1 MNTHRQP
8 EQQALINSKQSS
20 SVVGGWS
27 VAVGRALDSLGYN
40 GAELLYAAGV
50 DISQKRNTD
59 VRFSAD
65 HTRALWALALTET
78 GQEDIGLQVAR
89 YVCPT
94 TFHALGFSLWAS
106 SSLFDALKR
115 MVRFEVLLNDG
126 CHLALEKTGEQRF
139 DFTMT
144 VRHFDNRPLVAPE
157 GVDYFLGAVV
167 KMFRDMSDDAFSPA
181 AVSFT
186 RQRPDNPGLWE
197 RYFNCPV
204 SFGEPDN
211 RLQLSADS
219 LLEGLPTGNTLL
231 AEQNDKLV
239 EDYLQRL
246 QMTDLC
252 GQVRCALIDLMPLGL
267 TTLEAVATELSM
279 TPRTLQYKLTQS
291 GTTIQ
296 TLRDQIRE
304 ELARKYLQHSRQ
316 SITQIAYSLGFSD
329 PAHLNRAFKR
339 WSGETPTAFRTRYIQ
354 TDS

>member
-1 MNTHRQP
+1 MNTHLQSNP
-8 EQQALINSKQSS
+8 QTQINSKQSS
-20 SVVGGWS
+20 TVVGGWS

-40 GAELLYAAGV
+40 GAELLHAAGV

-59 VRFSAD
+59 VRFSSD

-78 GQEDIGLQVAR
+78 GQENIGLQVAR

-106 SSLFDALKR
+106 NSLFDALRR

-126 CHLALEKTGEQRF
+126 CHLSLDKIGEEDF
-139 DFTMT
+139 DFIMT
-144 VRHFDNRPLVAPE
+144 VRHSDSRPLVAPE

-167 KMFRDMSDDAFSPA
+167 KMFRDMSDDEFSPA

-186 RQRPDNPGLWE
+186 RQKPDNPGLWE

-204 SFGEPDN
+204 SFGAPDN

-219 LLEGLPTGNTLL
+219 LIKDLPTGNTLL

-239 EDYLQRL
+239 EDYLHRL
-246 QMTDLC
+246 QMADLC
-252 GQVRCALIDLMPLGL
+252 GQVRSALIDLMPLGL
-267 TTLEAVATELSM
+267 TTLEAVASELKM
-279 TPRTLQYKLTQS
+279 APRTLQYKLTQS

-296 TLRDQIRE
+296 ALRDQIRE

-339 WSGETPTAFRTRYIQ
+339 WSGETPTAFRARHL
-354 TDS
+354 